1 MRLDEDFIQYSSK
14 MDRALPGESLTND
27 PSNPY
32 PWEKPP
38 EYTDVVK
45 ASEYVFNMLTEKET
59 YINMMNI
66 IEDGMPIMDIAQ
78 VLLFEGFNQ
87 GKWNPDLMLLLI
99 EPVTYILMAL
109 SERADVEYKLYT
121 GEENDEAEETDVLG
135 VEVAQEKF
143 DKIKKSKGA
152 MKVPEGILPASIEE
166 KIEELPKPKSLL
178 ERE

>member
-45 ASEYVFNMLTEKET
+45 ASEYVFDRLTEKET

-166 KIEELPKPKSLL
+166 QIEELPKPKSLL